1 MNRMTDMT
9 KNLSNFFSER
19 GLVASQQL
27 GPVEFLSQTIFLS
40 YGLRKGKFR
49 CAEPQAGVSGTDN
62 PSAELN

>member
-40 YGLRKGKFR
+40 YGLRKGKNSDARSRRLAFLVR
-49 CAEPQAGVSGTDN
+49 TIRP
-62 PSAELN
+62 LN

>member
-1 MNRMTDMT
+1 MNGMADMT
-9 KNLSNFFSER
+9 IFIQFGRELAGRVLRPDWE
-19 GLVASQQL
+19 
-27 GPVEFLSQTIFLS
+27 EFLPNNFLS